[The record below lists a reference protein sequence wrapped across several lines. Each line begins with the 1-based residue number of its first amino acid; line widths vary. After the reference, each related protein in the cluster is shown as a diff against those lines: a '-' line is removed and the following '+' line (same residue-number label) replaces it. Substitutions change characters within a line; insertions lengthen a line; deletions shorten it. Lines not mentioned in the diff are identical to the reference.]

1 LNNKEIVD
9 KINAGF
15 KKRNRAYIF
24 LTLITILLLLPYIP
38 FWFDITKVEQTFHI
52 GYFHAEK
59 TYLNNCGKES
69 AGIFVELD
77 IVRTAFSDA
86 QTGDVMYGYMVYTSI
101 SMIVSENIETIGF
114 SSRWQ
119 LHLKN
124 LRVIEHDSESY
135 NTPISNIYFSTGY
148 MMRKGDVC
156 NSTGK
161 VTYHFVI
168 KNDTV
173 IYNETTEYFID
184 FIIPFDALDYANFS
198 LIIYAFLGLY
208 LFFIGLVPFI
218 FSKLIKPTF
227 KIEFDQDDLERERKF
242 KAYVAKKR
250 MNKHS

>member
-1 LNNKEIVD
+1 MNDKEIVD

-24 LTLITILLLLPYIP
+24 LTLITISLLLPYIP
-38 FWFDITKVEQTFHI
+38 FWFDTTKVEQTFHI

-59 TYLNNCGKES
+59 TYINDYRNES
-69 AGIFVELD
+69 AGILVELD
-77 IVRTAFSDA
+77 IVRTAFKDV
-86 QTGDVMYGYMVYTSI
+86 QTGDVMFGYMVYTSI
-101 SMIVSENIETIGF
+101 SMIASENIETIGF
-114 SSRWQ
+114 SFRWQ

-135 NTPISNIYFSTGY
+135 KNPISNIYFNSGY
-148 MMRKGDVC
+148 MMKKGDVC

-161 VTYHFVI
+161 VTYHFVM

-173 IYNETTEYFID
+173 VYNETTEYFVD

-198 LIIYAFLGLY
+198 LIIYAILGLY
-208 LFFIGLVPFI
+208 LLFIGLVPFI
-218 FSKLIKPTF
+218 FNKLIKPTF
-227 KIEFDQDDLERERKF
+227 KVEFDLDDLERERKF
-242 KAYVAKKR
+242 KEYVAKKR